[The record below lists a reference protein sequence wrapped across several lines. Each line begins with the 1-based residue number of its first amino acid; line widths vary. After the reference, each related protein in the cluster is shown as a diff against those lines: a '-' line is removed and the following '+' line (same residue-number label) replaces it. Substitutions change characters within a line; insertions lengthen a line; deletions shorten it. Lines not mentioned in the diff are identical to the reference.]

1 MKNSLGWFTT
11 LAVELR
17 SLKSDILR
25 PNPVKCQFE
34 KRPKLTKISMTANA
48 KIVPDTSSTVVDIWR
63 SHHDDVMTP
72 NYAPMNM
79 IPERGEGA
87 WLWDTNGNAYLDFA
101 AGIAVSALGHAHPVL
116 CKALSDQAAKYWH
129 VSNLLTNAPAI
140 ELAQKL
146 CAHTFAERVFFA
158 NSGAEANEAALKL
171 ARRYAHD
178 HFGAQ
183 KSEIIAFHN
192 GFHGRTFF
200 TVSVGGQPKYSDGFG
215 PKPGDITH
223 LPFNDI
229 DALRSQISEKTCAVI
244 LEPIQGEGGVNPADQ
259 KFLEAVRELCDQFKA
274 LLIFDEVQTGAGRT
288 GKLYAYQHFGITPDI
303 MSSAK
308 GLGGGFPIGAML
320 TTEAI
325 GDSFGVGTHGSTFG
339 GNPMGCAVASALLK
353 IVAEDEFLQAVEEK
367 GIRFENALKN
377 LNRQNHV
384 FSEVRG
390 IGLLI
395 GCELSGALENR
406 AGEVVKVCAENG
418 LLILQAGANVVR
430 LAPPLVLS
438 QDQIDKGIAILQS
451 SIERLTNR

>member
-1 MKNSLGWFTT
+1 MRNSFSWYECV
-11 LAVELR
+11 AVKLR
-17 SLKSDILR
+17 QFEDDILR
-25 PNPVKCQFE
+25 FMSVKCQFE
-34 KRPKLTKISMTANA
+34 KRLKLTRISMTANA
-48 KIVPDTSSTVVDIWR
+48 ESAQDISTSRMDIWR

-72 NYAPMNM
+72 NYAPMDM

-87 WLWDTNGNAYLDFA
+87 WLWDTNGNVYLDFA

-116 CKALSDQAAKYWH
+116 CKALSDQAAKFWH
-129 VSNLLTNAPAI
+129 VSNLLTNTPAI

-146 CAHTFAERVFFA
+146 CQHTFAERVFFA

-178 HFGAQ
+178 HHGSE
-183 KSEIIAFHN
+183 KSEIIAFDN

-229 DALRSQISEKTCAVI
+229 DALRAQISEKTCAVI
-244 LEPIQGEGGVNPADQ
+244 LEPIQGEGGVNPADAE
-259 KFLEAVRELCDQFKA
+259 FLKAARELCDQFKA

-288 GKLYAYQHFGITPDI
+288 GKLYAYQHFNVVPDI
-303 MSSAK
+303 LSSAK

-325 GDSFGVGTHGSTFG
+325 GQSLGVGSHGSTFG
-339 GNPMGCAVASALLK
+339 GNPMGCAVASALMD
-353 IVAEDEFLQAVEEK
+353 IVSTESFLASVQNRGDGFTNSLAELQLQSEV
-367 GIRFENALKN
+367 I
-377 LNRQNHV
+377 
-384 FSEVRG
+384 SEVRG

-395 GCELSGALENR
+395 GCELQGPLEGR
-406 AGEVVKVCAENG
+406 AGDVVRVCAENG
-418 LLILQAGANVVR
+418 LLILQAGGNVIR
-430 LAPPLVLS
+430 LAPPLILS
-438 QDQIDKGIAILQS
+438 QDQVDKGIHILRN
-451 SIERLTNR
+451 SIEALT

>member
-1 MKNSLGWFTT
+1 MRNSISWFV
-11 LAVELR
+11 LFAVDLR
-17 SLKSDILR
+17 PLKCDILR
-25 PNPVKCQFE
+25 FNPVKCQFE

-48 KIVPDTSSTVVDIWR
+48 KIVQDASDPSVDIWR
-63 SHHDDVMTP
+63 SQHDDVMTP
-72 NYAPMNM
+72 NYAPMDM

-87 WLWDTNGNAYLDFA
+87 WLWDTNGNVYLDFA

-129 VSNLLTNAPAI
+129 VSNLLTNTPAI
-140 ELAQKL
+140 ELARKL
-146 CAHTFAERVFFA
+146 CRHTFAERVFFA

-178 HFGAQ
+178 HFGPQ
-183 KSEIIAFHN
+183 KSEIIAFDN

-215 PKPGDITH
+215 PKPGNITH

-229 DALRSQISEKTCAVI
+229 NALRDQISEKTCAVI
-244 LEPIQGEGGVNPADQ
+244 LEPIQGEGGVNPANEQ
-259 KFLEAVRELCDQFKA
+259 FLNAVRELCDQFDA

-288 GKLYAYQHFGITPDI
+288 GKLYAYQHYGVTPDI

-320 TTEAI
+320 TTESI
-325 GDSFGVGTHGSTFG
+325 GKSFGVGTHGSTFG
-339 GNPMGCAVASALLK
+339 GNPMGCAVANALLD
-353 IVAEDEFLQAVEEK
+353 IVSEDAFLEAVREK
-367 GIRFENALKN
+367 GGNFADALGK
-377 LNRQNHV
+377 LQEQSGF

-395 GCELSGALENR
+395 GCELAGGLEGR
-406 AGEVVKVCAENG
+406 AGDVVKTCAENG

-430 LAPPLVLS
+430 LAPPLVLT
-438 QDQIDKGIAILQS
+438 QEQIDQGMAILKNS
-451 SIERLTNR
+451 LDTLSRE